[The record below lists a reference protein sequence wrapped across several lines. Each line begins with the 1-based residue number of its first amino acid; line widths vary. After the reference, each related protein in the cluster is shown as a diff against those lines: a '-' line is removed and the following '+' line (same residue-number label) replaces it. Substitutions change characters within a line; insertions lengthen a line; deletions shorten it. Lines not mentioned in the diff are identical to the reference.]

1 MITAVSQNNK
11 KCKSVKFDFLSIIHV
26 HYKVPGYHT
35 SYIIPDTC
43 IHPVPVLFDVLR
55 VSLRVV
61 EVGAMETPLFY
72 LSQLAV
78 LKTGYTTKYTR

>member
-1 MITAVSQNNK
+1 MLVNIRNEGDTVSQNNK

-61 EVGAMETPLFY
+61 EEGSLLETPLFY
-72 LSQLAV
+72 SV
-78 LKTGYTTKYTR
+78 SVTTCCA

>member
-1 MITAVSQNNK
+1 MYKSQ
-11 KCKSVKFDFLSIIHV
+11 VFDFLSTIIYVCMCV

-78 LKTGYTTKYTR
+78 LKTGYTKYTR

>member
-1 MITAVSQNNK
+1 MYI
-11 KCKSVKFDFLSIIHV
+11 
-26 HYKVPGYHT
+26 YRVPGYHT

-61 EVGAMETPLFY
+61 EEGSLETPLFY
-72 LSQLAV
+72 LSQLC
-78 LKTGYTTKYTR
+78 LKPGIPKVYPVVYQLCIIPLYWVPYC